1 MAYAALEEV
10 NDAGISVLVAGMPEP
25 PFPPFPP
32 LPPFPPFSEP
42 DPEPVEPPSGAVM
55 AVFGLAPQSPVP
67 TRTVTT
73 VSASVVV
80 AEEIMHRAKAKAG
93 DLILAAW
100 KK

>member
-25 PFPPFPP
+25 PFPPF
-32 LPPFPPFSEP
+32 SEP

-55 AVFGLAPQSPVP
+55 AVFGLTPQSPVP

-73 VSASVVV
+73 V
-80 AEEIMHRAKAKAG
+80 
-93 DLILAAW
+93 
-100 KK
+100 